1 MDLKTDRIKSYFEKM
16 SKKAGI
22 TPLELAEGILSVANT
37 SMERAIRVISVE
49 RGFDPYEFTLFSFGG
64 AGGMHSMFLA
74 RLLNIPKVFIPKN
87 PGILSAMGM
96 VMADIVKDYSQTV
109 MIDKPESG
117 EDGMSKLFAPLEE
130 RGFNDL
136 GVEGVKNSDMVM
148 ERYLDMRYQGQSYE
162 ILVPFT
168 KDYTKE
174 FHGLHEKYYGYSN
187 KDKVVQIVNLRLRA
201 KGFTEKPIFKEEKR
215 SVTRHENEA
224 VLGEKEIFFDGKT
237 FNSIVFLREKLKK
250 GNVVKGPALI
260 VEYSSTTVIPPFA
273 TGKVDGYGNI
283 VCDVKC

>member
-1 MDLKTDRIKSYFEKM
+1 
-16 SKKAGI
+16 
-22 TPLELAEGILSVANT
+22 
-37 SMERAIRVISVE
+37 MERAIRVISVE
-49 RGFDPYEFTLFSFGG
+49 RGFNPYEFTLFSFGG

-96 VMADIVKDYSQTV
+96 VMADIVKDYSKTV
-109 MIDKPESG
+109 MIDKLESG
-117 EDGMSKLFAPLEE
+117 ENEISKLFAPLEE
-130 RGFNDL
+130 RSFNDL
-136 GVEGVKNSDMVM
+136 GVEGVKKSDMVM

-168 KDYTKE
+168 KDCTKE
-174 FHGLHEKYYGYSN
+174 FHGLHEKYYGYNN

-215 SVTRHENEA
+215 SGTRHEKQA

-237 FNSIVFLREKLKK
+237 FNSIVFLRDKLKK
-250 GNVVKGPALI
+250 GNVIKGPALI
-260 VEYSSTTVIPPFA
+260 VEYSSTTVIPPFI